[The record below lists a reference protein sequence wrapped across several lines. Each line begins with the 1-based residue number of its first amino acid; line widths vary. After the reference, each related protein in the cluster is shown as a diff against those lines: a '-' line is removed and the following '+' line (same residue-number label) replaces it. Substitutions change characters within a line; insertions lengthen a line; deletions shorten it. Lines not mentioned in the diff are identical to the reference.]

1 MVTFGTSRVD
11 INRKISSITW
21 DSRFTTE
28 QILTRM
34 LYISGWTVTGKAY
47 HKRIWEN
54 IRFNDSIKT
63 AEDIYISPNIASKI
77 KSARALDHIYYYW
90 EKHPHRRI
98 PRLEASSGLFY
109 F

>member
-47 HKRIWEN
+47 HKRI
-54 IRFNDSIKT
+54 
-63 AEDIYISPNIASKI
+63 
-77 KSARALDHIYYYW
+77 
-90 EKHPHRRI
+90 
-98 PRLEASSGLFY
+98 
-109 F
+109 